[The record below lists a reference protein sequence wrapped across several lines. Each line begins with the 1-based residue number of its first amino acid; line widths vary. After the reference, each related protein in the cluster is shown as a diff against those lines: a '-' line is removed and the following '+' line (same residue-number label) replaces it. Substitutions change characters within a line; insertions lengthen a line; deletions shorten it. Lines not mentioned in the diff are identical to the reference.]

1 MGGFGVCYGGRVPR
15 KTRFVLDPSLEQLA
29 YRCWP
34 DGCPRDF
41 TCCVGLTVEVSRRE
55 VRAID
60 SLMDELAR
68 IKPGLREGDAYANV
82 FIDDPPDLL
91 IEADD
96 RGACPFL
103 HRTHG
108 HSLCSIHEL
117 ALATG
122 REVPSVKPA
131 ACRHWPVA
139 LVADGGSIRV
149 TVQPAARRI
158 GCVAPRRELPGKPSV
173 LEAYRAEILEMCG
186 PAVRRL
192 LP

>member
-1 MGGFGVCYGGRVPR
+1 MPR
-15 KTRFVLDPSLEQLA
+15 SPRFVLDPSLERLA

-34 DGCPRDF
+34 DGCPRGF

-60 SLMDELAR
+60 SLMDELVR
-68 IKPGLREGDAYANV
+68 LRPALRSGGEFANV
-82 FIDDPPDLL
+82 FVEDPPDLL
-91 IEADD
+91 IESDD

-103 HRTHG
+103 RRTRD

-117 ALATG
+117 ALRTG
-122 REVPSVKPA
+122 REVAAVKPA

-139 LVADGGSIRV
+139 LVADGDRIRI
-149 TVQPAARRI
+149 TVQEAALRI
-158 GCVAPRRELPGKPSV
+158 GCVAPRGDLPGKPSV
-173 LEAYRAEILEMCG
+173 LEAYRDEILEMCG